1 MTFLFLRVSGAGD
14 TNCPIIRDF
23 DPVGNQQ
30 IAEVDWAVRCH
41 DSMMKQVDITA
52 QAAN

>member
-1 MTFLFLRVSGAGD
+1 MAFLFLRVANAGD

-41 DSMMKQVDITA
+41 GSMMKQVDI
-52 QAAN
+52 AARPAN